1 MTKKTRKLR
10 KTKKL
15 AALLQLA
22 LLGGSM
28 LAGTRAAYATTIYY
42 YSQNTAGQPINDPK
56 SINELTVWEQHARI
70 NITYGET
77 MAVAYCYDE
86 AKLPSHKGWAYTDG
100 GQIII
105 HDSQD
110 VPWYLIGSFAKSDN
124 SPGCPHD
131 TATAQ
136 NGLVEY
142 IAEGNVLSPLSQE
155 HRDHFIGGYA
165 SANETAI
172 AKNNTVNFGVT
183 GAQCLGSVNSLYG
196 GWAYWNNSGAAMS
209 RSITAAGNTV
219 NLQNTGADYSYTH
232 TYPGIASA
240 IDAAVFGGYAQ
251 QVYEFDDVT
260 WDNKPLISTNTIAA
274 DGNTVNISGGR
285 ANGKAAGGAAEV
297 SSLKDYTVTSNSTFK
312 MSANTNAVNISG
324 GILGANV
331 YGGYVSADSFVQK
344 AVIQAAADG
353 NKVALTG
360 GTINNAVYGGYVDL
374 GGNTETTS
382 TASASN
388 NSVKLDGSI
397 VNGDVY
403 GGYTS
408 NKSTTAN
415 NVIDYT
421 RGSVSGTIYGG
432 NGTSNAGNILNVRGS
447 GFTAGNIANLAKVNL
462 YLPSTVTTAA
472 RVLTLNG
479 GSVTDLTGTEI
490 QAMAGAGT
498 VLNVGDQITLLYNA
512 AGISGLKAGSSDG
525 VINCNAIGNDSS
537 FSVAATDSAVIGTVT
552 RTTAAKVA
560 PTTGDTALNLLA
572 ADSTVTRAVDGS
584 VYGDYHADGTAST
597 GTVAY
602 DGGSN
607 AVGQNLYGAYSYG
620 SNASARNSQ
629 VTLVSGTVGGSVVG
643 GAAVSGDGTNAS
655 ATENTVNLK
664 SGTVGGDV
672 YGGYS
677 EQSADRNTVNLDGA
691 SVKGNVYGGR
701 AGKSTTE
708 NTINLK
714 SGTVSGTIY
723 GGSGTSS
730 SGNTLNV
737 YGTGLT
743 AGNLANLN
751 KVNFYLPST
760 VTKDTR
766 VLTLNGGNVT
776 DLTGTEIQAMTN
788 SDTILSVGDQITL
801 LYNAAG
807 VSGVKGGNTAAM
819 VNSAAVGY
827 DSVINV
833 SATDSAVIGTVTKPT
848 IAKIAPTADDTA
860 LNLLAADST
869 VKRAVAGSTYGAYSA
884 DGTASTGTVAYDGG
898 SSAVGQ
904 NLYGAYTYGSHAAA
918 SKSQAT
924 LVSGTV
930 DGSII
935 GGAAVSSDDT
945 ETSAVDNTVKL
956 QSGTVRG
963 NVYGGFAGHS
973 AVGNTV
979 DLNGAHVAGDVYG
992 GYALHSVTTGNT
1004 INWTSGDV
1012 AGTVYGGN
1020 ETDYTGNILNIYGNS
1035 LTAGNLANFATINYY
1050 LPDSTANG
1058 STIVTLTGGGTTD
1071 LTGTTVTVNAEGV
1084 SSLAIGDTVTLLTT
1098 NGTLKT
1104 SDTTLSGTLTK
1115 GVSMDYA
1122 LSLAAN
1128 SNSLTMNVESG
1139 VLKPQTKS
1147 LAETRGGQAAF
1158 LNGGADF
1165 LAGTGMARATEAARS
1180 SDGKTVSEFAPF
1192 YGAGGSAMR
1201 ANTGSY
1207 VDLKGQ
1213 NMTLGLA
1220 REIKQASGRLLFGP
1234 VCEYGAGRY
1243 TSHLDD
1249 GTRGDGNTHY
1259 YGAGL
1264 FAREEQDNGCYYEG
1278 SLRMGHTT
1286 SDYRSYDL
1294 KGATSTRDGHVS
1306 YDTKTNYWGAHLGAG
1321 QVRKLANGDSLDLY
1335 GKYFY
1340 GRTGSTDT
1348 TLSSGETYHFDAVNS
1363 HRLHLGGRYT
1373 HVVNDQSSIYA
1384 GAAWQY
1390 EFGGDAR
1397 ASYKGFSTPAPSL
1410 KGSSGMLELG
1420 WQVKPSKSPVTI
1432 DLGLTGWVGRQPGV
1446 TFQAGAQWAF

>member
-142 IAEGNVLSPLSQE
+142 IAEGNVLSTLSQE

-219 NLQNTGADYSYTH
+219 NLQNTGADYSYPH

-312 MSANTNAVNISG
+312 MRANTNAVNISG

-353 NKVALTG
+353 NKVALKG

-374 GGNTETTS
+374 GGNTETKS
-382 TASASN
+382 IASASN

-479 GSVTDLTGTEI
+479 GS
-490 QAMAGAGT
+490 
-498 VLNVGDQITLLYNA
+498 
-512 AGISGLKAGSSDG
+512 
-525 VINCNAIGNDSS
+525 
-537 FSVAATDSAVIGTVT
+537 
-552 RTTAAKVA
+552 
-560 PTTGDTALNLLA
+560 
-572 ADSTVTRAVDGS
+572 
-584 VYGDYHADGTAST
+584 
-597 GTVAY
+597 
-602 DGGSN
+602 
-607 AVGQNLYGAYSYG
+607 
-620 SNASARNSQ
+620 
-629 VTLVSGTVGGSVVG
+629 
-643 GAAVSGDGTNAS
+643 
-655 ATENTVNLK
+655 
-664 SGTVGGDV
+664 
-672 YGGYS
+672 
-677 EQSADRNTVNLDGA
+677 
-691 SVKGNVYGGR
+691 
-701 AGKSTTE
+701 
-708 NTINLK
+708 
-714 SGTVSGTIY
+714 
-723 GGSGTSS
+723 
-730 SGNTLNV
+730 
-737 YGTGLT
+737 
-743 AGNLANLN
+743 
-751 KVNFYLPST
+751 
-760 VTKDTR
+760 
-766 VLTLNGGNVT
+766 VT

-1432 DLGLTGWVGRQPGV
+1432 DLGLTGWVGRQQGV

>member
-15 AALLQLA
+15 AVLLQLA

-28 LAGTRAAYATTIYY
+28 LAGTRAAYANIYY
-42 YSQNTAGQPINDPK
+42 SPSTAGVTIMDLK
-56 SINELTVWEQHARI
+56 SINNLTVWGQHA
-70 NITYGET
+70 TTDLMY
-77 MAVAYCYDE
+77 YDIE
-86 AKLPSHKGWAYTDG
+86 ILAAACSYDGAKLPSHKGWAYTDG

-105 HDSQD
+105 HDSYD
-110 VPWYLIGSFAKSDN
+110 VSKYLMGSFAKSDN

-142 IAEGNVLSPLSQE
+142 IAEGGCTRPLSSN
-155 HRDHFIGGYA
+155 HGIHFIGGYA

-172 AKNNTVNFGVT
+172 AKNNKVNFGVT
-183 GAQCLGSVNSLYG
+183 EAQCRGSVNSLYG

-209 RSITAAGNTV
+209 RSITAEGNTV
-219 NLQNTGADYSYTH
+219 NLQNTGEDYDESSH
-232 TYPGIASA
+232 PAAA

-297 SSLKDYTVTSNSTFK
+297 SGSSIYTVTSNSTFK
-312 MSANTNAVNISG
+312 MSASTNAVNISG

-331 YGGYVSADSFVQK
+331 YGGYVSADSSVQK

-360 GTINNAVYGGYVDL
+360 GTINKAVYGGYVDL

-388 NSVKLDGSI
+388 NSVKLDGST

-525 VINCNAIGNDSS
+525 VINSNAIGNDSS

-620 SNASARNSQ
+620 SHAAASKSQ

-1020 ETDYTGNILNIYGNS
+1020 ETDYTGNILRITGTGLN
-1035 LTAGNLANFATINYY
+1035 AGNIANFATIDYV
-1050 LPDSTANG
+1050 LPHSTVNG

-1373 HVVNDQSSIYA
+1373 HAVNDQSSIYA

-1432 DLGLTGWVGRQPGV
+1432 DLGLTGWVGRQQGV
-1446 TFQAGAQWAF
+1446 TFQAGAQWAW